1 MGGFFDFWKEN
12 LKESCLNDM
21 GRAGSANPKKKF
33 KGSCKILAFRRSKAE
48 MSQLEKIRQDI
59 VRMAAEVRGMVRP
72 EAENT
77 AYEELYREVLSAFV
91 FGMVAAAGKEKEL
104 MPAELHELAAICLHE
119 VFQYCPEEAAQFVR
133 ELDLATLAT
142 DGGGTA
148 GTVIR
153 RGAEGYPLW
162 RNRDMETLHASL
174 VQLLDYVERRERA
187 EGKPQLKTKTFA
199 PRRHGDAEEQR

>member
-1 MGGFFDFWKEN
+1 
-12 LKESCLNDM
+12 
-21 GRAGSANPKKKF
+21 
-33 KGSCKILAFRRSKAE
+33 
-48 MSQLEKIRQDI
+48 MSELDPLRGDV
-59 VRMAAEVRGMVRP
+59 VRMAAELRGMVRP

-153 RGAEGYPLW
+153 RGNGRGPLG
-162 RNRDMETLHASL
+162 
-174 VQLLDYVERRERA
+174 REAGMARPRA
-187 EGKPQLKTKTFA
+187 
-199 PRRHGDAEEQR
+199 D

>member
-1 MGGFFDFWKEN
+1 MSELDPLGGDT
-12 LKESCLNDM
+12 
-21 GRAGSANPKKKF
+21 
-33 KGSCKILAFRRSKAE
+33 
-48 MSQLEKIRQDI
+48 

-91 FGMVAAAGKEKEL
+91 FGMVAAAGKEKKL
-104 MPAELHELAAICLHE
+104 MPADMYGLAAICLHE

-133 ELDLATLAT
+133 ELELATLDA
-142 DGGGTA
+142 DGGGTV

-162 RNRDMETLHASL
+162 RNRDMETLYASL

-199 PRRHGDAEEQR
+199 PRRHGDTEEQR